1 MNARPS
7 LLSIAMVIG
16 LATSSTATGPA
27 PLTLQAAIDEALSTN
42 PELVAIRA
50 ALDARRLRPPQED
63 VLAPPMIDA
72 QIWQWPTNTLNPGRA
87 SYMITLQQAIP
98 GAGKRSARAGLA
110 RADVDL
116 AGAELAARAQDIVAG
131 ARREYAELFVA
142 RRTLEITRERI
153 DLLRQVADAT
163 QVRYAAGR
171 TPQQDV
177 LKAVVEIS
185 RLHEQQLLDEERARL
200 AETRL
205 NTLLGRE
212 PGAAIGELADVEP
225 DLTLAPVALL
235 QSFAVDRQPDLRIAR
250 AGIARAE
257 AAMAV
262 AETARTPDVI
272 VTAGYMAMGAE
283 RNAITAGLGIT
294 WPNAP
299 WSRKGVDL
307 ARHEAR
313 AELAAARARGDAE
326 VSRVRGLV
334 QQAWI
339 RADSAAR
346 RALLLRTSIVPQSQQ
361 ALEVSRVGYQADRGA
376 FLDIVDNQRVLAEA
390 RLAYYQALIELEQA
404 RADLERAVGG
414 PIAQQ
419 AGHPASQE

>member
-1 MNARPS
+1 MNVRPP
-7 LLSIAMVIG
+7 LHAIAMVIG
-16 LATSSTATGPA
+16 LAAASTASEPA
-27 PLTLQAAIDEALSTN
+27 PLTLQTAIEEALSTN

-63 VLAPPMIDA
+63 VLAPPMLDA
-72 QIWQWPTNTLNPGRA
+72 QIWQWPTNTVNPGRA
-87 SYMITLQQAIP
+87 SYMVTLQQAIP
-98 GAGKRSARAGLA
+98 GAGKRAARAGLA
-110 RADVDL
+110 RADVDV
-116 AGAELAARAQDIVAG
+116 AAAELAARARDIAAG
-131 ARREYAELFVA
+131 VRREYAELFVA
-142 RRTLEITRERI
+142 RRTLAITRERI

-185 RLHEQQLLDEERARL
+185 RLHEQQLLDEERAGL
-200 AETRL
+200 AEARL

-212 PGAAIGELADVEP
+212 PDAAIGGLADADA
-225 DLTLAPVALL
+225 DLKLAPVALL
-235 QSFAVDRQPDLRIAR
+235 QSLAVDRQPDLRIAR

-257 AAMAV
+257 AAVAV
-262 AETARTPDVI
+262 AETARRPDFI

-283 RNAITAGLGIT
+283 RDAITAGVGIT

-307 ARHEAR
+307 ARREAQ
-313 AELAAARARGDAE
+313 ADLGAARTRYDAE
-326 VSRVRGLV
+326 VSRVRALV

-346 RALLLRTSIVPQSQQ
+346 RAMLLRTSIVPQSQH

-390 RLAYYQALIELEQA
+390 RLAYYQALVELEQA

-419 AGHPASQE
+419 AGTPAPQE